1 MFWKICN
8 IPNKEN
14 VIRPV
19 TTVQKDFIE
28 AFGNLYSSYG
38 WKRLDGLIIGLLIA
52 RAETL
57 SLDEICEALG
67 RSKGPISETVRHLSE
82 HGLIHKVGGEEHRR
96 NYYTVD
102 HDVFFQNH
110 LRNMQTV
117 RKNRSIAEQYLQMTA
132 NSEDLGGMR
141 HHLRTM
147 HSFYTLM
154 ESFFSE
160 FSARWLAE
168 HASSP
173 EQDGVKQNEKENG

>member
-1 MFWKICN
+1 MFWEICN
-8 IPNKEN
+8 FSNEAN
-14 VIRPV
+14 VSQPV
-19 TTVQKDFIE
+19 TAVQRDFIE

-67 RSKGPISETVRHLSE
+67 RSKGPISESVRQLSD
-82 HGLIHKVGGEEHRR
+82 HGLIHKVGGEKHRR

-117 RKNRSIAEQYLQMTA
+117 RKNRSIADQYLQMTA
-132 NSEDLGGMR
+132 NSENLDGMR
-141 HHLRTM
+141 QHLRTM

-168 HASSP
+168 YAASSG
-173 EQDGVKQNEKENG
+173 QGSLMQNEKENE